1 MTHAETQNNSASRAS
16 TRTKV
21 VVATTVMLSFISFW
35 RAAAIVLSDL
45 ASSAYYAGGIAETQ
59 IGKSAPWFILA
70 VMLFSYAVRAIY
82 VESCSM
88 FVRGG
93 VYKVVHEAMGGTLAK
108 ISVSA
113 LMFDYILTGPISGV
127 SAGLYLAGILNE
139 MGERFHIAL
148 LHLYAPWFAAAF
160 AVLATL
166 YFWRKNILGMHES
179 SEKALRIMQI
189 TTVMVVILIGWCL
202 LTMTVKGFQPV
213 PLPVKANLRL
223 GPESLGWLK
232 GTIAPTITAVAILIG
247 LGHSLLAMSGFETL
261 AQVYRELAS
270 PKLQNLKRAGNVI
283 FLYSMLFT
291 SLASFFAVMLI
302 PDSERPKYLDN
313 LLGGLSM
320 FLVGPP
326 ALKLLFHI
334 FVVVVGTL
342 ILAGAV
348 NTAII
353 GSNGVLNRVAEDG
366 VLPNWFRKPHTR
378 FGTTSRLINTVVIL
392 QIVTIVLSRG
402 DVNLLG
408 EAYAFGVVWSFSFNA
423 LSVLVLRFKQP
434 DNREWKVPLNIR
446 VGGVEIPIG
455 LGLITLFLFTLAC
468 INVFTKELATIAGV
482 GFTFTFFLVFTI
494 SERINRKEKA
504 KNRQDL
510 EQFRLDQSTEV
521 SQQDLH
527 ARPGNV
533 LVACRNPF
541 HLEHL
546 EKTLAKTDTRK
557 VDIVVLSVHRVTAAA
572 SGEYDL
578 NADQIF
584 AIAEQDLFTKVVSI
598 AEKAGKHVEL
608 LAVAAADPWLGMVQ
622 TAQRLQSSRIVTGL
636 SPLFADNP
644 AEQGKVV
651 GEAWEQ
657 LEAPRPSL
665 SLEVVLPD
673 ASKSLFF
680 NLGPHPPRLWP
691 EDIDLVH
698 RLWLE
703 LSACGTGSKL
713 HHRDVIGVALRR
725 LEQQLHSGQGRE
737 VLADID
743 IEVKQHPEEQV
754 AIPSQLL

>member
-1 MTHAETQNNSASRAS
+1 
-16 TRTKV
+16 
-21 VVATTVMLSFISFW
+21 MLSFISFW

-70 VMLFSYAVRAIY
+70 IMLFSYAVRAIY
-82 VESCSM
+82 VESCGM

-139 MGERFHIAL
+139 TGDRMHIRL
-148 LHLYAPWFAAAF
+148 LHFHPPYFAAGF
-160 AVLATL
+160 AVIATL

-179 SEKALRIMQI
+179 SIKALRIMQI
-189 TTVMVVILIGWCL
+189 TTVMVVILIVWCL
-202 LTMTVKGFQPV
+202 ITMALHGFQPV
-213 PLPVKANLRL
+213 PLPVKANLHL
-223 GPESLGWLK
+223 SEESLGWLK

-261 AQVYRELAS
+261 AQVYRELDS
-270 PKLQNLKRAGNVI
+270 PKLKNLKRAGNVI

-302 PDSERPKYLDN
+302 PDSERPKYLNN
-313 LLGGLSM
+313 LLGGLSI
-320 FLVGPP
+320 FLAGPA
-326 ALKLLFHI
+326 ALKLLFHV

-366 VLPNWFRKPHTR
+366 VLPNWFRKPHNK

-392 QIVTIVLSRG
+392 QILTIVLSRG

-408 EAYAFGVVWSFSFNA
+408 EAYAFGVVWSFSFNS

-434 DNREWKVPLNIR
+434 ENREWKVPLNFRIGR
-446 VGGVEIPIG
+446 FEIPVG

-468 INVFTKELATIAGV
+468 INVFTKELATIAGMS
-482 GFTFTFFLVFTI
+482 FTLAFFLVFTL
-494 SERINRKEKA
+494 SERINRRENA
-504 KNRQDL
+504 RQRQDL
-510 EQFRLDQSTEV
+510 EQFRLDESEDVPQRQIS
-521 SQQDLH
+521 

-546 EKTLAKTDTRK
+546 VKTLEKTDTRK
-557 VDIVVLSVHRVTAAA
+557 VDVVVLSVHRVVAAS

-578 NADQIF
+578 QAEQIF
-584 AIAEQDLFTKVVSI
+584 GAAEQDLFTHVVSV

-608 LAVAAADPWLGMVQ
+608 LAVAAADPWLGIVQ
-622 TAQRLQSSRIVTGL
+622 TAQKLQSSRIVCGL
-636 SPLFADNP
+636 SPLYAGNP
-644 AEQGKVV
+644 AEQGKIV
-651 GEAWEQ
+651 GEAWES
-657 LEAPRPSL
+657 LPVPRPSL

-673 ASKSLFF
+673 ATQSLYF

-691 EDIDLVH
+691 EDVDRVH

-703 LSACGTGSKL
+703 LSSRRDGAKL
-713 HHRDVIGVALRR
+713 HHRDVIGVALNR
-725 LEQQLHSGQGRE
+725 LEKQLHSEQSE
-737 VLADID
+737 DVLKDVESELD
-743 IEVKQHPEEQV
+743 QHPADPPIV
-754 AIPSQLL
+754 IPSRLGAAAPARLPAPSGSDTAK